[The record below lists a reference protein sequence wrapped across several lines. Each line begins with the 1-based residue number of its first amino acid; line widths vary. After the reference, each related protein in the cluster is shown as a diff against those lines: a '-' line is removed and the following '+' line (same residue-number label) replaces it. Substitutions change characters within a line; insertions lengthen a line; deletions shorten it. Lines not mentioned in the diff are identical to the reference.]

1 MKPNDDRS
9 FDENEWTPEERAR
22 LGALSAERVPR
33 PELESRTVSA
43 LQQQGLLGGRRRISA
58 RFVVGA
64 LLAASAVFV
73 AGALVGYAAANR
85 RPAPSAPPTVASTR
99 AVAQIEST
107 VVPAAPSKHVVWY

>member
-1 MKPNDDRS
+1 MKANDDRS

-22 LGALSAERVPR
+22 LGALSAERVPP
-33 PELESRTVSA
+33 PELERRTVSA
-43 LQQQGLLGGRRRISA
+43 LRQQGLVGGRWRVST

-85 RPAPSAPPTVASTR
+85 RAAPSAPPAVASNR

-107 VVPAAPSKHVVWY
+107 VVPAAPAKHVVWY

>member
-22 LGALSAERVPR
+22 LGALNAERVPP
-33 PELESRTVSA
+33 PELEWRTLSA
-43 LQQQGLLGGRRRISA
+43 LKQQGMLGGRQRLST

-85 RPAPSAPPTVASTR
+85 RPAAIAPPAVASTR

-107 VVPAAPSKHVVWY
+107 VPATPAKHVVWY